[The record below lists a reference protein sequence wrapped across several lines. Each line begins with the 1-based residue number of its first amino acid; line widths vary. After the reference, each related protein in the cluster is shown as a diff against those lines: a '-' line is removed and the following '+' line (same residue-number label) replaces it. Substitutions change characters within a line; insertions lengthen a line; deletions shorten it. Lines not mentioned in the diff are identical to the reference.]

1 MCVCVCVCLCMRT
14 NHYRQ
19 KQSAPSVSYGCFGP
33 PFVALKI
40 NNCLHHNENERV
52 LVFIALCLSGHIQN
66 KMWADMFQRQSEETE
81 GRKDESSVAMRAK
94 KWYWKCYDKGTAH
107 CAEMYP
113 ARPQDPPDL
122 TKTRKL
128 IEENIGKWLKS
139 GPVTKETTKAA
150 TTTPTT
156 PTTPGT
162 SATRAT
168 SETPIVTTEPT
179 TETTTT
185 SARGIFTGFT
195 LIIQF
200 LMALVLVSL

>member
-94 KWYWKCYDKGTAH
+94 KWYWKCYDKGA
-107 CAEMYP
+107 P
-113 ARPQDPPDL
+113 ASKSEETSGICSSSVIRVRQRL
-122 TKTRKL
+122 RMRKRL
-128 IEENIGKWLKS
+128 EF
-139 GPVTKETTKAA
+139 GPT
-150 TTTPTT
+150 
-156 PTTPGT
+156 
-162 SATRAT
+162 
-168 SETPIVTTEPT
+168 
-179 TETTTT
+179 
-185 SARGIFTGFT
+185 
-195 LIIQF
+195 
-200 LMALVLVSL
+200 MW

>member
-1 MCVCVCVCLCMRT
+1 ML
-14 NHYRQ
+14 
-19 KQSAPSVSYGCFGP
+19 YGGT
-33 PFVALKI
+33 A
-40 NNCLHHNENERV
+40 
-52 LVFIALCLSGHIQN
+52 S
-66 KMWADMFQRQSEETE
+66 
-81 GRKDESSVAMRAK
+81 RASTK
-94 KWYWKCYDKGTAH
+94 RRSRGWRYPDDQAGTAH